1 MPSGQSFILTV
12 VAGHNKQP
20 ETLTASNASLEYVC
34 RFQVRIATSV
44 VHTTPIV
51 ETLTLG
57 VLRAGYYGS
66 RFLCASVAEDLD
78 LLRLPHL
85 FTSRHWNLQD
95 FTQTLD
101 VFESFKAFY
110 LNPFDDCE
118 VSAACR

>member
-1 MPSGQSFILTV
+1 MLSGPGFIKSV
-12 VAGHNKQP
+12 VADHYKQP

-34 RFQVRIATSV
+34 RFQVETVTSV

-85 FTSRHWNLQD
+85 FTTR
-95 FTQTLD
+95 
-101 VFESFKAFY
+101 
-110 LNPFDDCE
+110 P
-118 VSAACR
+118 